1 MSDAAKQRLLSG
13 QAWEDFCEQLKE
25 AGRGIDRWGE
35 FPSELDRVEW
45 YRFLTRIVRNG
56 LERFVE
62 NCEPDRPRLR
72 DAPWRQ
78 SINVQCPDQD
88 HLLSEFVDGSHEY
101 RIRGQRGTVP
111 YFVMAAWSAK
121 QPADLASRD
130 WAGRGVD
137 GLKEFDTATL
147 QTTSFLMSDD
157 IRFEPDGSF
166 EVILSQRKPASGSW
180 LALRPDSVGVL
191 VRVVYHDRAQETPP
205 TMRIERLDEPR
216 PRPIEAGEL
225 AAGLAKAGQG
235 AVAYAEL
242 VRAWWQDN
250 LGQRPNRLR
259 FSRQT
264 YLSNGG
270 VPDRHFAF
278 GTWQKR
284 PDEALVLHFRP
295 PECEYWIF
303 QLCNL
308 WQENLDNYEDGQGY
322 VTKFSAR
329 PEADGSIRIVVAE
342 RDPKVGGNW
351 VDSFGHTAGIMGL
364 RLIKTSDPPP
374 VTLHRVP
381 LRELERT
388 GFAGLAPEAAIKS
401 GELTD

>member
-1 MSDAAKQRLLSG
+1 
-13 QAWEDFCEQLKE
+13 
-25 AGRGIDRWGE
+25 
-35 FPSELDRVEW
+35 
-45 YRFLTRIVRNG
+45 VRNG

-72 DAPWRQ
+72 DTPWRQ

-101 RIRGQRGTVP
+101 RIHGHRGTVP

-121 QPADLASRD
+121 QPADLGERD
-130 WAGRGVD
+130 WARRGVD
-137 GLKEFDTATL
+137 ALKEFDPATL

-157 IRFEPDGSF
+157 IRFDADGHF
-166 EVILSQRKPASGSW
+166 EVVLSQYEQAGNW

-191 VRVVYHDRAQETPP
+191 IRVVYHDRSKEAPP
-205 TMRIERLDEPR
+205 QLRIERLDRPR
-216 PRPIEAGEL
+216 PRPLRADEL

-278 GTWQKR
+278 GTWQKAA
-284 PDEALVLHFRP
+284 DEALVLQFRP

-322 VTKFSAR
+322 VTKFTAR
-329 PEADGSIRIVVAE
+329 PEPDGSIRIVISE
-342 RDPKVGGNW
+342 RDPGIGGNW
-351 VDSFGHTAGIMGL
+351 VDSFGHSAGIMGL
-364 RLIKTSDPPP
+364 RLIKTSETAP

-381 LRELERT
+381 LRELERS
-388 GFAGLAPEAAIKS
+388 GFAGLAPEAAIRS
-401 GELTD
+401 GELTA

>member
-1 MSDAAKQRLLSG
+1 VSDAAKERLLSG
-13 QAWEDFCEQLKE
+13 RAWDDFCEQLRV
-25 AGRGIDRWGE
+25 AGHAIERWGE

-72 DAPWRQ
+72 DTPWRQ

-88 HLLSEFVDGSHEY
+88 HLLSEFVDGSCEY
-101 RIRGQRGTVP
+101 RIHGHRGSVP

-121 QPADLASRD
+121 QPADLGERD
-130 WAGRGVD
+130 WARRGID
-137 GLKEFDTATL
+137 GLKEFDPATL

-157 IRFEPDGSF
+157 LHFDADGNF
-166 EVILSQRKPASGSW
+166 EVILSQRKPPGNW

-191 VRVVYHDRAQETPP
+191 IRVVYHDRSQEQPP
-205 TMRIERLDEPR
+205 RLRIERLDAPK
-216 PRPIEAGEL
+216 PRPIRAEEL
-225 AAGLAKAGQG
+225 SAGLAKAGQA
-235 AVAYAEL
+235 AVGYAEL

-250 LGQRPNRLR
+250 LGQRLNQLR

-278 GTWQKR
+278 GTWQKAA
-284 PDEALVLHFRP
+284 DEALVLQFRP

-322 VTKFSAR
+322 LTKFTAR
-329 PEADGSIRIVVAE
+329 PEPDGSIRIVIAE

-351 VDSFGHTAGIMGL
+351 IDCFGHTAGIMGL
-364 RLIKTSDPPP
+364 RLIKTSETAP
-374 VTLHRVP
+374 VTLHRVS
-381 LRELERT
+381 LRELEKS
-388 GFAGLAPEAAIKS
+388 GFAGLAPEAAIHS
-401 GELTD
+401 GELTA